1 MIPGGRRQDPCR
13 VPLLFLSSVRMV
25 RNARRSGGRRSAP
38 HPKGRAWSGR
48 CGRAGWTGASAE
60 GRGRRKGRGSTRR
73 GWICGRRVCAVAE
86 ERPAAGRPKKPRAGR
101 PKDRQ
106 AFRMRGMRV
115 IFLQRCRNICH
126 SLSTT
131 GRRNCAAPQWRRL
144 GSAVCHGH
152 RTTGRRN
159 DRVGVSGRASAERMP
174 DAR

>member
-1 MIPGGRRQDPCR
+1 MPQGEGGKAPAVFPLFFCLPSGWSGMRAEAEEGGARRIRRGGRGAVVAEEPAGQ
-13 VPLLFLSSVRMV
+13 
-25 RNARRSGGRRSAP
+25 ARRRKGG
-38 HPKGRAWSGR
+38 
-48 CGRAGWTGASAE
+48 
-60 GRGRRKGRGSTRR
+60 GRRKGRGSTRR

-115 IFLQRCRNICH
+115 IFLQRCRNIRHSHRMTGCRNICH
-126 SLSTT
+126 SLS
-131 GRRNCAAPQWRRL
+131 
-144 GSAVCHGH
+144 
-152 RTTGRRN
+152 TTGRRN